1 MCSTIT
7 CSNRLSST
15 IGSNRELDQ
24 LNMTS
29 QVLNRTRKTT
39 KEYRIW
45 WRRDRP
51 GPPYHMTYTCLA
63 VSTQIEKEFLM
74 VRMKSLKEDYEI
86 GKSVA
91 SDPVTREV
99 YSSSSPLI
107 HSLIIMYLHL
117 QAINVLIIFFLILQF
132 FKTFLSYT
140 MSNKTDF
147 LYDKIIRLNC
157 QNIFT
162 FPKNMY
168 IWLYLAYIFPFN
180 NLFLIH
186 VRSIFKSDS

>member
-1 MCSTIT
+1 
-7 CSNRLSST
+7 
-15 IGSNRELDQ
+15 
-24 LNMTS
+24 
-29 QVLNRTRKTT
+29 
-39 KEYRIW
+39 
-45 WRRDRP
+45 
-51 GPPYHMTYTCLA
+51 MTYTCFA

-99 YSSSSPLI
+99 LLI
-107 HSLIIMYLHL
+107 FLSFNTLFNYHVFTLTSNKCTYH
-117 QAINVLIIFFLILQF
+117 FFLIFQF